1 MISFNK
7 PFFTGNEI
15 LYIQQAIKSGHIAGN
30 GIFTQNCQK
39 YFEQKY
45 HFGKSVLTTSCTD
58 ALEMASILC
67 NIQTGDEVIIPSYTF
82 VSSALPF
89 VRQGAKLVFA
99 DSQAD
104 HPNMDAEKIEQLI
117 TPRTKAI
124 VAMHYAGVSCD
135 MDKIMGLAAKY
146 KLFVI
151 EDAAHSVDSYYVA
164 SNGPK
169 ALGSMGHFSAFS
181 FHETKNIVAGEGG
194 MLNINDPTFFK
205 RAEIIWEKGTNRA
218 EFISGKIDKYGW
230 VDIGSSFL
238 PSEITAAFL
247 FAQLESLDKIQAK
260 RKSIWQNYYELLK
273 PLSEKGFFT
282 VPVIPP
288 YATNNGH
295 IFYIVCNSAE
305 DRTRLI
311 ASLKDK
317 GISTAFHYQ
326 SLHKSKY
333 YIDKHDGRELKS
345 SDHFTECLLRLPFF
359 FDLTMK
365 GIELVCNEV
374 RYFYE

>member
-117 TPRTKAI
+117 TP
-124 VAMHYAGVSCD
+124 
-135 MDKIMGLAAKY
+135 
-146 KLFVI
+146 
-151 EDAAHSVDSYYVA
+151 
-164 SNGPK
+164 GPK
-169 ALGSMGHFSAFS
+169 
-181 FHETKNIVAGEGG
+181 
-194 MLNINDPTFFK
+194 
-205 RAEIIWEKGTNRA
+205 
-218 EFISGKIDKYGW
+218 
-230 VDIGSSFL
+230 
-238 PSEITAAFL
+238 
-247 FAQLESLDKIQAK
+247 QL
-260 RKSIWQNYYELLK
+260 
-273 PLSEKGFFT
+273 
-282 VPVIPP
+282 
-288 YATNNGH
+288 
-295 IFYIVCNSAE
+295 
-305 DRTRLI
+305 
-311 ASLKDK
+311 
-317 GISTAFHYQ
+317 
-326 SLHKSKY
+326 
-333 YIDKHDGRELKS
+333 
-345 SDHFTECLLRLPFF
+345 
-359 FDLTMK
+359 
-365 GIELVCNEV
+365 
-374 RYFYE
+374 